1 MKKYFF
7 VLAFFNFLMAGCWK
21 TNVNPDHVN
30 KFTCKVN
37 GVFWEAL
44 PNERDILG
52 NDLQMGKS
60 AFSDFA
66 SIFANNTKKN
76 QTIGFNMS
84 LSDTVKVFNITNM
97 NPYGDYA
104 KGCAGYKLDTLTKH
118 TVIITEIDK
127 IQKIA
132 KGTFTFRA
140 INSNSSCVDTVSITE
155 GFFDMQYSIN

>member
-7 VLAFFNFLMAGCWK
+7 VFAFFNFILSSCGK

-84 LSDTVKVFNITNM
+84 LSDSVKVFTITN
-97 NPYGDYA
+97 NHPFSSR
-104 KGCAGYKLDTLTKH
+104 GCEGYDLDNLVKH
-118 TVIITEIDK
+118 EVLITEHDK
-127 IQKIA
+127 TKRIA
-132 KGTFTFRA
+132 KGTFSFRA
-140 INSNSSCVDTVSITE
+140 INRDVGCVDTVSITE
-155 GFFDMQYSIN
+155 GFFDMHY